1 MEKKMPTFDI
11 VSKVIMHEV
20 NNAIDQANR
29 EVQTR
34 FDFKGSGA
42 LYKLKDEG
50 IELLAQNKF
59 QLSQMLDILHG
70 KLAKRGV
77 DIQSL
82 ENKEPELNNN
92 QAKQQVTIRQGID
105 AEVARTIV
113 KLIKDKKL
121 KVQAAIQ
128 GEQIRVTGKKRDDLQ
143 EVIAMLREEKVDL
156 PLQFDNFRD

>member
-1 MEKKMPTFDI
+1 MPSFDI
-11 VSKVIMHEV
+11 VSKVVMHEV

-42 LYKLKDEG
+42 LFKLKEEG
-50 IELLAQNKF
+50 IELLAQNNF
-59 QLSQMLDILHG
+59 QLTQMLDILHN
-70 KLAKRGV
+70 KLAKRSV
-77 DIQSL
+77 DIKSL
-82 ENKEPELNNN
+82 ENKDPETNNN
-92 QAKQQVTIRQGID
+92 QARQLVLIRQGINAD
-105 AEVARTIV
+105 VARTVV

-143 EVIAMLREEKVDL
+143 EVIAMLREEKIDL